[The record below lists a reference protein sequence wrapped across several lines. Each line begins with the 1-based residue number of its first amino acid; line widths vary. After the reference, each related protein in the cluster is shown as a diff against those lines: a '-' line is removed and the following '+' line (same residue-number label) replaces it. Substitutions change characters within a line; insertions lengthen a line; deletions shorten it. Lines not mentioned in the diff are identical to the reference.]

1 MDGNGW
7 QWIAMEQ
14 WITWRRQNDSRYT
27 VAGFCPVVAVSTDD
41 DGKATDD
48 DRNIW
53 EFRLG

>member
-1 MDGNGW
+1 MDGNGL
-7 QWIAMEQ
+7 QWITMEQ
-14 WITWRRQNDSRYT
+14 WIAWRRQNDSRYT